1 MPKKL
6 FSTQRPLLREGLVP
20 LQVWPHA
27 LVALKLGSR
36 MEVSNSRVTVI

>member
-1 MPKKL
+1 MRLMPKKL

-27 LVALKLGSR
+27 LVALKLWEQDGGI
-36 MEVSNSRVTVI
+36 E